1 MSAMRHQTVV
11 VVVGKHMTL
20 DDGCAAGFPEKPL
33 PSFGSMDQFFG
44 YDSDF
49 GPIVSM
55 RGHHYMNI
63 KGYEGK
69 EISKLLHWYCDT
81 MT

>member
-33 PSFGSMDQFFG
+33 PSLGSMDQFFG
-44 YDSDF
+44 YESDF

-55 RGHHYMNI
+55 RGVSNLRTSTSL
-63 KGYEGK
+63 YEYK
-69 EISKLLHWYCDT
+69 RI
-81 MT
+81 

>member
-1 MSAMRHQTVV
+1 MSAMRHQTV

-33 PSFGSMDQFFG
+33 PSLGLMDQFFG

-55 RGHHYMNI
+55 GGVSNLRTSTSL
-63 KGYEGK
+63 YEYK
-69 EISKLLHWYCDT
+69 RI
-81 MT
+81 